1 MADNDNDN
9 GTEWYYNTKTGE
21 VIQGKQEGY
30 IDRMGPYPSRE
41 AAAHALDTAKERN
54 KQWDEDED

>member
-1 MADNDNDN
+1 MADNDN
-9 GTEWYYNTKTGE
+9 EWYYNTKTGE

-41 AAAHALDTAKERN
+41 AAAHALETAKERN